1 MADYT
6 IIKMSH
12 LSPVHIG
19 TGRENYDMAASEL
32 HSDTISSA
40 LAAIGANTGLCDDIK
55 AFISSFAISSAFPYY
70 DKYFFMPRMQGRL
83 NITVTDAEEHEYRK
97 QLKKVRYIEQSLWL
111 EMATGNNLKI
121 KKSQIK
127 GSFIVPDGTF
137 ADEEKPLIFKS
148 QISQRV
154 SVSRDGS
161 KDAEPFFFDWHY
173 YAENAGLYCITDAKG
188 DTLDKVKE
196 LFTIL
201 GETGIGTD
209 KSVGGGKFNVDTFPF
224 TYNEPSEANK
234 SVLLSLY
241 IPTQDELAEIMNNGS
256 TYSLIQRG
264 GYMAGSTNSQFRHL
278 RKKMVYAFCTGSVFE
293 TTYNLEGKVVDLQP
307 DWNDNAMHPVYRSGK
322 PIVFKIKQ
330 RL

>member
-12 LSPVHIG
+12 LSPIHIG

-55 AFISSFAISSAFPYY
+55 TFISSFAISSAFPYH
-70 DKYFFMPRMQGRL
+70 DNCFFLPRTQGRL
-83 NITVTDAEEHEYRK
+83 DITVTDAKEHEYRK

-127 GSFIVPDGTF
+127 GSFIVPDSALTD
-137 ADEEKPLIFKS
+137 DESPMISQS

-154 SVSRDGS
+154 SVPRDGS

-209 KSVGGGKFNVDTFPF
+209 KSVGGGKFDVETFPF
-224 TYNEPSEANK
+224 TYNETSGANK
-234 SVLLSLY
+234 SVLMSLY
-241 IPTQDELAEIMNNGS
+241 IPTQEEFAEIMNNGS

-264 GYMAGSTNSQFRHL
+264 GYMAGSDKPQFRHL
-278 RKKMVYAFCTGSVFE
+278 RKKMIYAFSTGSVFE
-293 TTYNLEGKVVDLQP
+293 TTSKLDGKVVDLRP
-307 DWNDNAMHPVYRSGK
+307 AWNDDTMHPVYRSGK